1 MIIVLTGPTGSGKSE
16 LAVSLA
22 NRIGGEI
29 INADAFQVYEE
40 LTIATACPSKELQ
53 AKAPHHLYGFV
64 PLNEDYDIAHYQA
77 DCRKVIQEVL
87 SRGKT
92 PILVGGSGLYIRSAL
107 FDYDFSL
114 DTSKVDLAPFE
125 SLSDEELHQ
134 KLASLDPLEAEKIP
148 FQNRRRALRAIAI
161 CLAAG
166 ESKSSLLAKQTH
178 APIYEAMFFGLTKER
193 DELYPL
199 VEERVE
205 KMFNAGLLDETVP
218 LIKKYG
224 RDCHAFKAIGVKELF
239 PYIDGVK
246 TLDEA
251 KKQIKTNTRHY
262 VKEQET
268 WFRHQFNLVY
278 VSSLEE
284 IIDKYEHR

>member
-22 NRIGGEI
+22 KKINGEI
-29 INADAFQVYEE
+29 INADAFQVYQE
-40 LTIATACPSKELQ
+40 LNIATAVPSKELQ
-53 AKAPHHLYGFV
+53 AQVPHHLYSFV
-64 PLNEDYDIAHYQA
+64 PLSENYDIAHYQH
-77 DCRKVIQEVL
+77 DCRLAIKDVL
-87 SRGKT
+87 SRNKT

-114 DTSKVDLAPFE
+114 DTSKVDLTPYE
-125 SLSDEELHQ
+125 KLSDGDLHGILE
-134 KLASLDPLEAEKIP
+134 KMDPLEATKIP
-148 FQNRRRALRAIAI
+148 YQNRRRTLRAIAI

-166 ESKSSLLAKQTH
+166 ESKSSLIAKQTH
-178 APIYEAMFFGLTKER
+178 EPIFESLFFGLTKER

-205 KMFNAGLLDETVP
+205 KMFKAGLLEETLP
-218 LIKKYG
+218 LIEKYG
-224 RDCHAFKAIGVKELF
+224 RDVHAFKAIGVKELF
-239 PYIDGVK
+239 PYIDK
-246 TLDEA
+246 KATLDET
-251 KKQIKTNTRHY
+251 KTLIKTNTRHY

-268 WFRHQFNLVY
+268 WFRHQFNLIY

>member
-1 MIIVLTGPTGSGKSE
+1 MIIVLTGPTGSGKSQ

-22 NRIGGEI
+22 KALNGEI
-29 INADAFQVYEE
+29 INADAFQVYEG
-40 LTIATACPSKELQ
+40 LTIATAAPSKELSSQ
-53 AKAPHHLYGFV
+53 VPHHLYGFV
-64 PLNEDYDIAHYQA
+64 PLSENYDIAHYQV
-77 DCRKVIQEVL
+77 DCRNAIKEIL

-114 DTSKVDLAPFE
+114 DTSKVDLSPFE
-125 SLSDEELHQ
+125 GLSPEALHE
-134 KLASLDPLEAEKIP
+134 KLRELDPREAEKIP
-148 FQNRRRALRAIAI
+148 YQNTRRTLRAIAI

-166 ESKSSLLAKQTH
+166 ESKTSLLARQTH
-178 APIYEAMFFGLTKER
+178 DPVFDAMFFGLKKER

-205 KMFNAGLLDETVP
+205 KMFASGLSEETVP
-218 LIKKYG
+218 LIEKFG
-224 RDCHAFKAIGVKELF
+224 RDAHAFKAIGVKELF
-239 PYIDGVK
+239 PYLDGK
-246 TLDEA
+246 ATLEEA
-251 KKQIKTNTRHY
+251 KNLIKTNTRHY

-284 IIDKYEHR
+284 IIEKYEHR